1 MVGKFHKNTLSV
13 LYTFVLHVGSSTVMN
28 IEGRIILDICNIWLV
43 SSVIKNVDTF

>member
-28 IEGRIILDICNIWLV
+28 IEGRIILDICNIVV
-43 SSVIKNVDTF
+43 SELCHKKC